1 MSLINDASLILTPN
15 AVKEGKLYS
24 IIPSNGNGDMTVVRA
39 TATATRTNELGLIEP
54 TPYNLLGYSE
64 MFSDVSWVKIAS
76 SISINTTIAPNGS
89 LTADTFTANGVNT
102 NHLLQGTTS
111 CISGLTYTFS
121 AYVKKDTNN
130 FRQLLAGNPIFGPNV
145 WANFDI
151 NNGVLGT
158 IGSAATATI
167 TSVGNGWYRCTL
179 TGVATA
185 TLVTT
190 AGSFCLI
197 TSTTSVRGEVNT
209 LSTSVYIWGAQLV
222 QGSVPKDYFYTT
234 DRLNVP
240 RLNYDVAGGCP
251 SILVEPQRT
260 NLLLNSVWAGGGSL
274 PTSWTFATNT
284 GTSTPVTSIK
294 NPNVTAYRFITS
306 TTRQDI
312 SQTFALVLNQVI
324 AFSCYVESAII
335 PIPVSQMLRIGPVAT
350 ANGTVVFLK
359 NNVVITSTTNVEAG
373 FTYSAVLTCTTAG
386 DFQFR
391 IGSGVNSNITG
402 DITISMPQVELGTGS
417 PSITSYSTSFIPTT
431 IQAITRNA
439 DIISRSNIF
448 TNNLITNTGGTFF
461 IELNNNIAFARDAS
475 RYSIGIDTAAIG
487 LSNGFSIKSVGAT
500 SQRLTIVKIIA
511 SVQTNL
517 YFTLTNSL
525 KIAIDWN
532 GTTADVFVNGVKVTT
547 ATPFAITNM
556 QFLFATAEDVPKYV
570 KSMMLFPRPLTDAEC
585 IALTTL

>member
-1 MSLINDASLILTPN
+1 MSLLTDASLILTPN

-54 TPYNLLGYSE
+54 TPYNLVTYSE
-64 MFSDVSWVKIAS
+64 MFADASWLKTNSATVTANTD
-76 SISINTTIAPNGS
+76 ISPNGT
-89 LTADTFTANGVNT
+89 LTADRLTAGAIFSQIQNIATVLSGNAYTSSVWIKRITGTGQVYIRSIENVNT
-102 NHLLQGTTS
+102 PITITNDWVRYSVTTTS
-111 CISGLTYTFS
+111 
-121 AYVKKDTNN
+121 
-130 FRQLLAGNPIFGPNV
+130 
-145 WANFDI
+145 
-151 NNGVLGT
+151 
-158 IGSAATATI
+158 
-167 TSVGNGWYRCTL
+167 
-179 TGVATA
+179 
-185 TLVTT
+185 
-190 AGSFCLI
+190 
-197 TSTTSVRGEVNT
+197 TSTTGRIGVV
-209 LSTSVYIWGAQLV
+209 LQTSGDVVAIWGAQLV
-222 QGSVPKDYFYTT
+222 QGSVPKDYFPTT

-240 RLNYDVAGGCP
+240 ILNYDVAGGCP
-251 SILVEPQRT
+251 STLVEPQRT

-274 PTSWTFATNT
+274 PTSWLFNFST

-431 IQAITRNA
+431 IQAITRNTS
-439 DIISRSNIF
+439 IIPINNIYK
-448 TNNLITNTGGTFF
+448 NNLITSAGGTWF
-461 IELNNNIAFARDAS
+461 IELNNNFILTRDAVGNGIW
-475 RYSIGIDTAAIG
+475 IGDNSSSSTIG
-487 LSNGFSIKSVGAT
+487 NSLNIRHNGSSARLIINKTVGG
-500 SQRLTIVKIIA
+500 
-511 SVQTNL
+511 
-517 YFTLTNSL
+517 TLTSL
-525 KIAIDWN
+525 VTTPTNTVKIAIDWN
-532 GTTADVFVNGVKVTT
+532 GTTADIFVNGVKQIT
-547 ATPFAITNM
+547 ATSFITTNM
-556 QFLFATAEDVPKYV
+556 EFLNISAVDVPKYI
-570 KSMMLFPRPLTDAEC
+570 KSMMLFPRPLTDSEC